1 MIGAEGE
8 KTMVWFAIGAAL
20 GALQF
25 AVSLARRPVQGG
37 HPVQAFVLVAILG
50 AAVYGTVL
58 WLIFS

>member
-1 MIGAEGE
+1 
-8 KTMVWFAIGAAL
+8 MVWFAIGAAL
-20 GALQF
+20 GAFQF